1 MRLIC
6 ITLGEKF
13 RKIIRIFRAKR
24 GFRVILR
31 VDLKGKKEVGK
42 VIILDI
48 KINQILTFILI

>member
-48 KINQILTFILI
+48 KINQIFNFN